1 MILLAGG
8 SGRLGTLIVR
18 RLQARGLAVRVL
30 TRDRRRTESATIA
43 HVAFDQFDLWLVEMS
58 GAPTVAGEHANG
70 EASRL

>member
-1 MILLAGG
+1 M
-8 SGRLGTLIVR
+8 GTGPPRAAPEVGPD
-18 RLQARGLAVRVL
+18 A
-30 TRDRRRTESATIA
+30 DHRRTESATIA